1 MKPAGYR
8 CVFLMG
14 AQQAMA
20 YRADFF
26 LGLASCIFPII
37 MQVYLWTALYKA
49 GAASTN
55 GYSYN
60 QMILYTLL
68 AGMTSRL
75 VATGFEN
82 EIARDIKDGG
92 LNKYLIR
99 PVPYAGYMLAR
110 FLGGKA
116 ASFGFLLLLAA
127 GVLAG
132 AGAVLGAGFA
142 PGRFA
147 LYAVSLA
154 GALGLN
160 FALFFAIAMLGFW
173 LTDISQL
180 FGTIS
185 IVIMVISGGVFPL
198 DVFGPAAAVLSAVLP
213 FGYTTQFCV
222 NIVSGRLT
230 LPAIGR
236 GLLALGEGWSYSAA
250 CGGTL
255 PSAAERGRQD
265 ETIPVAPA
273 ALPGAAG
280 AVRQIFPDGAD
291 GLPREL
297 DSRHHGGMRVYADQT
312 HVCAADP
319 AGRRPDQRAFHR

>member
-75 VATGFEN
+75 VAAGFEN

-92 LNKYLIR
+92 LNKYLVR

-198 DVFGPAAAVLSAVLP
+198 DVFGPAVAVLSVVLP

-236 GLLALGEGWSYSAA
+236 GLAVQVCWIAVFGLLCAVLWRRGLRRYTAV
-250 CGGTL
+250 GG
-255 PSAAERGRQD
+255 
-265 ETIPVAPA
+265 
-273 ALPGAAG
+273 
-280 AVRQIFPDGAD
+280 
-291 GLPREL
+291 
-297 DSRHHGGMRVYADQT
+297 
-312 HVCAADP
+312 
-319 AGRRPDQRAFHR
+319 

>member
-26 LGLASCIFPII
+26 LGLASCVFPII

-92 LNKYLIR
+92 LNKYLVR
-99 PVPYAGYMLAR
+99 PMPYAGYMLAR

-236 GLLALGEGWSYSAA
+236 GLAVQA
-250 CGGTL
+250 CWIAVFGLLCAVLWRRGLRRYTAVGG
-255 PSAAERGRQD
+255 
-265 ETIPVAPA
+265 
-273 ALPGAAG
+273 
-280 AVRQIFPDGAD
+280 
-291 GLPREL
+291 
-297 DSRHHGGMRVYADQT
+297 
-312 HVCAADP
+312 
-319 AGRRPDQRAFHR
+319 